1 MEKTEIM
8 NICRYC
14 GCFSE
19 APLAHQSPDSGA
31 VGICSEAVPQHA
43 VDDYMDATLHLKVHD
58 GVAWLYS
65 HSTCDLWVEK
75 DLA

>member
-1 MEKTEIM
+1 
-8 NICRYC
+8 
-14 GCFSE
+14 
-19 APLAHQSPDSGA
+19 